1 MFGVID
7 IECECVGLLFIYLI
21 YIYMLDIYTNNVE
34 RKLSELNAIV
44 NDGIGITKGNES
56 ECINDVSNMIKD
68 VEKQVKNLDIEITMN
83 NANGSIYAD
92 KLKLFKLTLNRLK
105 DNFKAMKV
113 NYELSKRQYNYNESL
128 LSSSG
133 NGNNDDDVN
142 ENVALNSL
150 NKLQMVNR
158 TTIEMESMSNDII
171 HDLSNQSDQ
180 MKNINKTLHN
190 MGDTLDSSN
199 DVLSSML
206 QLNSRNKR
214 IVIAFGLVFV
224 CIFVVVFWIRVV
236 NRRKEGE

>member
-1 MFGVID
+1 
-7 IECECVGLLFIYLI
+7 
-21 YIYMLDIYTNNVE
+21 MLDIYTNNVE

-83 NANGSIYAD
+83 NASGSIYAD

-128 LSSSG
+128 LSSS

-158 TTIEMESMSNDII
+158 TTIEMENMSKDII

-224 CIFVVVFWIRVV
+224 CIFVIVFWIRVV

>member
-1 MFGVID
+1 
-7 IECECVGLLFIYLI
+7 
-21 YIYMLDIYTNNVE
+21 MLDIYTNNVE

-44 NDGIGITKGNES
+44 NDSISKGNES

>member
-1 MFGVID
+1 
-7 IECECVGLLFIYLI
+7 
-21 YIYMLDIYTNNVE
+21 MLDIYTNNVE

-83 NANGSIYAD
+83 NASGSIYAD

-128 LSSSG
+128 LSSSS

-158 TTIEMESMSNDII
+158 TTIEMENMSKDII

-224 CIFVVVFWIRVV
+224 CIFVIVFWIRVV